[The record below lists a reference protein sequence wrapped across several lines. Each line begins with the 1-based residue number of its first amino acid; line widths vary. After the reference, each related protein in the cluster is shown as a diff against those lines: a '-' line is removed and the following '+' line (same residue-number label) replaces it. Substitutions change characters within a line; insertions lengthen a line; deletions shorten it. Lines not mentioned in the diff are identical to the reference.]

1 MAKNGGNPNIRNIG
15 KETRIKS
22 SEQAREMQRKGV
34 QKRKENRTFRELLA
48 EQLEKGERKK
58 IGMDKLANK
67 IAEGDL
73 NAIKLGGDILGENEN
88 TINIKSDGFNIVVSN
103 KETSQKLKEILNAD
117 NEDI

>member
-1 MAKNGGNPNIRNIG
+1 MARKGGNPNIREISKN
-15 KETRIKS
+15 TRIKS
-22 SEQAREMQRKGV
+22 SEQAREMQLKSAK
-34 QKRKENRTFRELLA
+34 KRHENNTFRQLLE
-48 EQLEKGERKK
+48 EQLEKGDRKK
-58 IGMDKLANK
+58 IGMNQLANK